1 VAHRFEIAKSCT
13 QSGARAGLITT
24 PRGSLPTP
32 SFLPVGS
39 QGAVKTLTPDEL
51 KAIGVKIVLGNTYH
65 LYLRPGI
72 AIVESLGG
80 LHRFMSWEGPILTDS
95 GGYQVFSLAPLRR
108 VDDEGVYFRSHIDG
122 SENFFTPE
130 KVIQFQERLGSEIA
144 MPLDECPPWGG
155 DQASIRDAM
164 ERTHRW
170 AERSLG
176 CHRRVDQDLYGI
188 VQGGIFPQ
196 LRRES
201 AACLTSLGFS
211 GYAIGGLSL
220 GEPKKV
226 MLDVVEETT
235 FCLPK
240 ERPRYLMGVGSPED
254 LFECVS
260 RGVDMFDSALPTRTA
275 RNGALF
281 TTQGRYNILNA
292 RYRDMDGA
300 IDPDCHCYT
309 CLRFSVAYLHHL
321 FKSKELLAYRLATL
335 HNLSFVIR
343 LMERI
348 RQAIVDDCFVEL
360 KDSFLANYR
369 TTDEETRLLQKQKWL
384 DRSLR
389 TPGEGNGT
397 KDASVV
403 T

>member
-1 VAHRFEIAKSCT
+1 MAHRFEIEKSCS
-13 QSGARAGLITT
+13 QSSARAGLITT

-39 QGAVKTLTPDEL
+39 QGAVKALTPDEL

-130 KVIQFQERLGSEIA
+130 KVIQFQERLASEIA
-144 MPLDECPPWGG
+144 MPLDECPPWDGE
-155 DQASIRDAM
+155 QASVRDAM

-176 CHRRVDQDLYGI
+176 CHRRVGQDLYGI
-188 VQGGIFPQ
+188 VQGGVFPE

-201 AACLTSLGFS
+201 AASLTSLGFS
-211 GYAIGGLSL
+211 GYAVGGLSL

-235 FCLPK
+235 CCLPK
-240 ERPRYLMGVGSPED
+240 ERPRYLMGVGSHED

-275 RNGALF
+275 RNGGLFSAL
-281 TTQGRYNILNA
+281 GRFNILNA
-292 RYRDMDGA
+292 RYRDMDEV
-300 IDPDCHCYT
+300 IDPDCQCYT
-309 CLRFSVAYLHHL
+309 CLKFSVAYLHHL
-321 FKSKELLAYRLATL
+321 FKSKELLAYRLATI

-348 RQAIVDDCFVEL
+348 RKSILDDCFIEL
-360 KDSFLANYR
+360 RDSFLANYR
-369 TTDEETRLLQKQKWL
+369 STDEETRVLQKHKWL
-384 DRSLR
+384 NRSSR

-397 KDASVV
+397 KDASIV